1 MIERAISTC
10 DKPEEAI
17 TAISVELYNLPR
29 DIIIPKNK
37 LMGIIYIEYWVI
49 LTKIIGNNKYV
60 GKVPTDASSIN
71 LSIVFDDNIIINIAK
86 TDSDDSSISFSKYLS
101 RIFILLY
108 LI

>member
-1 MIERAISTC
+1 MH
-10 DKPEEAI
+10 KPEISEIDEAM
-17 TAISVELYNLPR
+17 TAISEVLYNLPN

-37 LMGIIYIEYWVI
+37 LIGIMYMEYCII

-60 GKVPTDASSIN
+60 GNVPTDASSIRR
-71 LSIVFDDNIIINIAK
+71 SIVLDDNIIINIAS
-86 TDSDDSSISFSKYLS
+86 TESDDSSISFNKYLS